1 LSLAP
6 AKPSVRSGAQTKTN
20 PTDTMPTSLSRT
32 GSTHPLGK
40 LTAKI
45 SEFRVSEETH
55 DELERQA
62 REAGLGLSE
71 YVREVLMIRAHGV
84 DMVRSL
90 YERRLAL
97 VSGMSDECRGKS

>member
-1 LSLAP
+1 MASSLS
-6 AKPSVRSGAQTKTN
+6 RSGA
-20 PTDTMPTSLSRT
+20 TS
-32 GSTHPLGK
+32 PFGK

-45 SEFRVSEETH
+45 SEFRVSEDTH

-90 YERRLAL
+90 YERRLRL
-97 VSGMSDECRGKS
+97 VAGMPDECNGAS

>member
-1 LSLAP
+1 
-6 AKPSVRSGAQTKTN
+6 
-20 PTDTMPTSLSRT
+20 MTSLSRSGAT
-32 GSTHPLGK
+32 SPLGK

-45 SEFRVSEETH
+45 GEFRVSEETH

-71 YVREVLMIRAHGV
+71 YVREVLMIRAHGI

-90 YERRLAL
+90 YERRLQL
-97 VSGMSDECRGKS
+97 VAGIPSECRGDA